1 MDELTPFAFWCQK
14 VMPAVLDDSLS
25 FYEVLC
31 KLTAKLND
39 AIETINGHSELITTM
54 QSEIDALQTLTAQHT
69 QQIADL
75 TKKVQANADNI
86 TAINTRTKGLSTKTD
101 SSNNYWGINFTTDDN
116 YVYRLAWSNGAPAAS
131 VLQTSRPGSIYYQN
145 GGVSNDWAYLS
156 VQDGTNTS
164 RPGYTSISRTIYN
177 QITSDINDV
186 ESSAAQNAQAIKAL
200 QDLTSGHSTAISSL
214 QDSVGRNTQ
223 AITDLNNGLSDTNK
237 TVAQLESNLET
248 LEITV
253 RNNSA
258 AINTIN
264 TRTKGIVSNTAGTDG
279 WYGITL
285 DTDGDL
291 NYRIAWCNNTTET
304 MLSSSSRGSIYL
316 FNQGISS
323 LTGAVGWSQTSAT
336 TVEAWYKG
344 LSNSN
349 VTSISN
355 QINALN
361 TNVTDITNRTKGL
374 QTKTGTTD
382 GWQGFTIDTDD
393 GNHYRLA
400 WIGGDPAESIL
411 NTSSA
416 GSIYLYKQSVSSSSY
431 LYGWAQNSA
440 KGRTILYNGVGKST
454 MDGINREIEDLD
466 TRIISLGSRTGTLEN
481 KTKGFSTVNDTVSG
495 WFGFNLLV
503 GSDNYRIGWSPSAP
517 IEAVTEASA
526 PGSLYLTQ
534 TGLTG
539 NTYGYSQTGTQE
551 VKTLYNGSDTS
562 SIENEILTL
571 QTTVTDHTHQIST
584 LMDDVNNNVSDIS
597 DLQTNLTSAT
607 NTITQVGKLAN
618 EINTRTKGIS
628 TKTDSSDNWFGI
640 NFSTNDSYIYRLAW
654 ATSNPSSTM
663 LTQSRPGSLYL
674 RIGGVAP
681 DIWLYGWNQNATSTA
696 TEMYNAE
703 PHR

>member
-75 TKKVQANADNI
+75 TKKVQTNANNI
-86 TAINTRTKGLSTKTD
+86 TAINTRTKGLSTKTN

-145 GGVSNDWAYLS
+145 GGVSADWAYLS
-156 VQDGTNTS
+156 VQNGTNTS
-164 RPGYTSISRTIYN
+164 QPGYTSISRTIYN

-186 ESSAAQNAQAIKAL
+186 KSNAAQNSQAIKAL
-200 QDLTSGHSTAISSL
+200 QSLTSDYSMAISNL
-214 QDSVGRNTQ
+214 QDRVGNNTQ
-223 AITDLNNGLSDTNK
+223 AITDLNNGLSDTNE

-253 RNNSA
+253 RNNST

-316 FNQGISS
+316 FNQGISA

-336 TVEAWYKG
+336 AVEAWYKG

-349 VTSISN
+349 VTSINN

-382 GWQGFTIDTDD
+382 GWQGITIDTDD

-400 WIGGDPAESIL
+400 WIGEDPTESIL
-411 NTSSA
+411 NASSV

-431 LYGWAQNSA
+431 LYGWSQNSA
-440 KGRTILYNGVGKST
+440 TGKTI
-454 MDGINREIEDLD
+454 
-466 TRIISLGSRTGTLEN
+466 
-481 KTKGFSTVNDTVSG
+481 
-495 WFGFNLLV
+495 
-503 GSDNYRIGWSPSAP
+503 
-517 IEAVTEASA
+517 
-526 PGSLYLTQ
+526 
-534 TGLTG
+534 
-539 NTYGYSQTGTQE
+539 
-551 VKTLYNGSDTS
+551 LYNGSDTA
-562 SIENEILTL
+562 SIENEIETL
-571 QTTVTDHTHQIST
+571 QTTVSGHTQQIST

-597 DLQTNLTSAT
+597 NLQTNLTTVT
-607 NTITQVGKLAN
+607 NTITQVGNLAN
-618 EINTRTKGIS
+618 EINTRTKGIT

-640 NFSTNDSYIYRLAW
+640 NFSTDESYIYRLAW
-654 ATSNPSSTM
+654 STSNPSSTV

-681 DIWLYGWNQNATSTA
+681 DIWLYGWNQNATSTV
-696 TEMYNAE
+696 TGMYNAE
-703 PHR
+703 PHS

>member
-31 KLTAKLND
+31 KLTAKLNA
-39 AIETINGHSELITTM
+39 AIETINGHSELITAM
-54 QSEIDALQTLTAQHT
+54 QREIDALQTLTAQHT

-101 SSNNYWGINFTTDDN
+101 SANNWFGLNLQTDDS
-116 YVYRLAWSNGAPAAS
+116 YVYRLAWSTDAPAAS
-131 VLQTSRPGSIYYQN
+131 VLQTSRPGSVYYQI
-145 GGVSNDWAYLS
+145 GGPQDDWTWAH
-156 VQDGTNTS
+156 VQNSTEGTQ
-164 RPGYTSISRTIYN
+164 PAFTSISRTIYN

-200 QDLTSGHSTAISSL
+200 QDLTSNHSTAISSL

-223 AITDLNNGLSDTNK
+223 AITDLNNGLSDTNE

-248 LEITV
+248 LKITV
-253 RNNSA
+253 RNNST

-291 NYRIAWCNNTTET
+291 NYRIAWCNSTTKT

-336 TVEAWYKG
+336 AVEAWYNG

-349 VTSISN
+349 VTSINN
-355 QINALN
+355 QIN
-361 TNVTDITNRTKGL
+361 
-374 QTKTGTTD
+374 
-382 GWQGFTIDTDD
+382 
-393 GNHYRLA
+393 
-400 WIGGDPAESIL
+400 
-411 NTSSA
+411 
-416 GSIYLYKQSVSSSSY
+416 
-431 LYGWAQNSA
+431 
-440 KGRTILYNGVGKST
+440 
-454 MDGINREIEDLD
+454 
-466 TRIISLGSRTGTLEN
+466 TLEN

-503 GSDNYRIGWSPSAP
+503 GSDNYRIGWSPSTP
-517 IEAVTEASA
+517 IETVTEASA

-551 VKTLYNGSDTS
+551 VKTLYNGLDTS
-562 SIENEILTL
+562 SIEIETL
-571 QTTVTDHTHQIST
+571 QTTVSGHTQQIST

-607 NTITQVGKLAN
+607 NTIKQVGNLAN
-618 EINTRTKGIS
+618 QINTRTKGIT

-640 NFSTNDSYIYRLAW
+640 NFTTDDSYIYRLAW
-654 ATSNPSSTM
+654 STSNPSSTA

-674 RIGGVAP
+674 RIGGVTP
-681 DIWLYGWNQNATSTA
+681 DIWLYGWNQNTPSTV
-696 TEMYNAE
+696 TGMYNAE
-703 PHR
+703 PHS

>member
-1 MDELTPFAFWCQK
+1 
-14 VMPAVLDDSLS
+14 MPAVLDDSLS

-39 AIETINGHSELITTM
+39 AIKTINGHSELITTM

-101 SSNNYWGINFTTDDN
+101 SANNWFGLNLQTDDS
-116 YVYRLAWSNGAPAAS
+116 YVYRLAWSTDAPAAS
-131 VLQTSRPGSIYYQN
+131 VLQTSRPGSVYYQI
-145 GGVSNDWAYLS
+145 GGPQDDWTWAH
-156 VQDGTNTS
+156 VQNSTEGTQ
-164 RPGYTSISRTIYN
+164 PAFTSISRTIYN
-177 QITSDINDV
+177 QITNDINGV

-200 QDLTSGHSTAISSL
+200 QDLTSDHSTAISSL
-214 QDSVGRNTQ
+214 QDSVGKNTQ
-223 AITDLNNGLSDTNK
+223 AITELNNGLSDTNE

-323 LTGAVGWSQTSAT
+323 LTGAVGWSQTAT
-336 TVEAWYKG
+336 NKTEAW
-344 LSNSN
+344 
-349 VTSISN
+349 
-355 QINALN
+355 
-361 TNVTDITNRTKGL
+361 
-374 QTKTGTTD
+374 
-382 GWQGFTIDTDD
+382 
-393 GNHYRLA
+393 
-400 WIGGDPAESIL
+400 
-411 NTSSA
+411 
-416 GSIYLYKQSVSSSSY
+416 
-431 LYGWAQNSA
+431 
-440 KGRTILYNGVGKST
+440 YNGVGKST
-454 MDGINREIEDLD
+454 MDNINSEIDDLD
-466 TRIISLGSRTGTLEN
+466 TKLTSIGSRTNTLEN

-551 VKTLYNGSDTS
+551 VQTLHNGSDTS
-562 SIENEILTL
+562 SIENEIETL
-571 QTTVTDHTHQIST
+571 QMTVSGHTQQIST

-597 DLQTNLTSAT
+597 DLQSNLTSAT
-607 NTITQVGKLAN
+607 KTITQVGNLAN
-618 EINTRTKGIS
+618 EINTRTKGIT

-640 NFSTNDSYIYRLAW
+640 NFSTDDSYIYRVAW
-654 ATSNPSSTM
+654 STSNPSSTA
-663 LTQSRPGSLYL
+663 LTQSRPGSLSTNWRRSSGYL
-674 RIGGVAP
+674 AL
-681 DIWLYGWNQNATSTA
+681 WL
-696 TEMYNAE
+696 EPKYNVYC
-703 PHR
+703 HGNV

>member
-101 SSNNYWGINFTTDDN
+101 SANNWFGLNLQTDDS
-116 YVYRLAWSNGAPAAS
+116 YVYRLAWSTDAPAAS
-131 VLQTSRPGSIYYQN
+131 VLQTSRPGSVYYQI
-145 GGVSNDWAYLS
+145 GGPQDDWTWAH
-156 VQDGTNTS
+156 VQNSTKGTQ
-164 RPGYTSISRTIYN
+164 PAFTSISRTIYN
-177 QITSDINDV
+177 QITSDINGV
-186 ESSAAQNAQAIKAL
+186 ESSAAQNAQAIKSL
-200 QDLTSGHSTAISSL
+200 QDLTSDHSTAISNL
-214 QDSVGRNTQ
+214 QDSVGKNTQ
-223 AITDLNNGLSDTNK
+223 AITDLNNGLSDTNE

-253 RNNSA
+253 RNNST

-323 LTGAVGWSQTSAT
+323 ITGAVGWSQTSANA
-336 TVEAWYKG
+336 VEAWYKG
-344 LSNSN
+344 LPNSA
-349 VTSISN
+349 VTSINN
-355 QINALN
+355 QIN
-361 TNVTDITNRTKGL
+361 
-374 QTKTGTTD
+374 
-382 GWQGFTIDTDD
+382 
-393 GNHYRLA
+393 
-400 WIGGDPAESIL
+400 
-411 NTSSA
+411 
-416 GSIYLYKQSVSSSSY
+416 
-431 LYGWAQNSA
+431 
-440 KGRTILYNGVGKST
+440 
-454 MDGINREIEDLD
+454 
-466 TRIISLGSRTGTLEN
+466 TLEN
-481 KTKGFSTVNDTVSG
+481 KTKGFSTVNDTASG

-539 NTYGYSQTGTQE
+539 NTYGYSQTGGQE
-551 VKTLYNGSDTS
+551 VQTLYNGSDTS
-562 SIENEILTL
+562 SIETEIETL
-571 QTTVTDHTHQIST
+571 QTTVSGHTQQIST

-607 NTITQVGKLAN
+607 NTIKQVGNLAN
-618 EINTRTKGIS
+618 QINTRTKGIS

-640 NFSTNDSYIYRLAW
+640 NFSTDDSYIYRLAW
-654 ATSNPSSTM
+654 STSNPSSTA

-681 DIWLYGWNQNATSTA
+681 DIWLYGWNQNATSTV
-696 TEMYNAE
+696 TGLYNAE
-703 PHR
+703 PHS

>member
-1 MDELTPFAFWCQK
+1 MNELTPFAFWCQK

-101 SSNNYWGINFTTDDN
+101 SANNWFGLNLQTDDS
-116 YVYRLAWSNGAPAAS
+116 YVYRLAWSTDAPAAS
-131 VLQTSRPGSIYYQN
+131 VLQTSRPGSVYYQI
-145 GGVSNDWAYLS
+145 GGPQDDWTWAH
-156 VQDGTNTS
+156 VQNSTEGTQ
-164 RPGYTSISRTIYN
+164 PAFTSISRTIYN

-200 QDLTSGHSTAISSL
+200 QDLTSDHSTAISSL
-214 QDSVGRNTQ
+214 QNSVGKNTQ
-223 AITDLNNGLSDTNK
+223 AITDLNNGLSDTNE
-237 TVAQLESNLET
+237 TVAQLASNLET

-253 RNNSA
+253 RNNST

-291 NYRIAWCNNTTET
+291 NYRIAWCNSTTKT

-336 TVEAWYKG
+336 AVEAWYNG
-344 LSNSN
+344 LSNSE
-349 VTSISN
+349 VTSIN
-355 QINALN
+355 DQIN
-361 TNVTDITNRTKGL
+361 
-374 QTKTGTTD
+374 
-382 GWQGFTIDTDD
+382 
-393 GNHYRLA
+393 
-400 WIGGDPAESIL
+400 
-411 NTSSA
+411 
-416 GSIYLYKQSVSSSSY
+416 
-431 LYGWAQNSA
+431 
-440 KGRTILYNGVGKST
+440 
-454 MDGINREIEDLD
+454 
-466 TRIISLGSRTGTLEN
+466 TLEN
-481 KTKGFSTVNDTVSG
+481 KTKGFSTVNDTASG

-551 VKTLYNGSDTS
+551 VKTLYNGLDTS
-562 SIENEILTL
+562 SIENEIETL
-571 QTTVTDHTHQIST
+571 QTTVSGHTQQIST

-607 NTITQVGKLAN
+607 NTIKQVGNLAN
-618 EINTRTKGIS
+618 QINTRTKGIS

-640 NFSTNDSYIYRLAW
+640 NFSTDDSYIYRLAW
-654 ATSNPSSTM
+654 STSNPSSTA

-681 DIWLYGWNQNATSTA
+681 DIWLYGWNQHTTSTV
-696 TEMYNAE
+696 TGMYNAE
-703 PHR
+703 PHS

>member
-39 AIETINGHSELITTM
+39 AIETINEHSELITTM

-86 TAINTRTKGLSTKTD
+86 TAVNTRTKGLSTKTD

-145 GGVSNDWAYLS
+145 GGVSDDWAYLS

-164 RPGYTSISRTIYN
+164 RPGYTSISRSIYN

-200 QDLTSGHSTAISSL
+200 QDLTSDHSTAISTL
-214 QDSVGRNTQ
+214 QDSVGKNTQ
-223 AITDLNNGLSDTNK
+223 AITDLNNGLSDTNE
-237 TVAQLESNLET
+237 TVSQLESNLET

-253 RNNSA
+253 RNNST

-323 LTGAVGWSQTSAT
+323 LTGAVGWSQTSANA
-336 TVEAWYKG
+336 VEAWYKG
-344 LSNSN
+344 LSNSA
-349 VTSISN
+349 VTSINN
-355 QINALN
+355 QIN
-361 TNVTDITNRTKGL
+361 
-374 QTKTGTTD
+374 
-382 GWQGFTIDTDD
+382 
-393 GNHYRLA
+393 
-400 WIGGDPAESIL
+400 
-411 NTSSA
+411 
-416 GSIYLYKQSVSSSSY
+416 
-431 LYGWAQNSA
+431 
-440 KGRTILYNGVGKST
+440 
-454 MDGINREIEDLD
+454 
-466 TRIISLGSRTGTLEN
+466 TLVN
-481 KTKGFSTVNDTVSG
+481 KTKGFSTVNDTASG

-539 NTYGYSQTGTQE
+539 NTYGYSQTGGQE
-551 VKTLYNGSDTS
+551 VQTLYNGSDTS
-562 SIENEILTL
+562 SIETEIETL
-571 QTTVTDHTHQIST
+571 QTAVSEHTQQISA
-584 LMDDVNNNVSDIS
+584 LQDDVNNNVSDIS

-607 NTITQVGKLAN
+607 NTIKQVGNLAN

-628 TKTDSSDNWFGI
+628 TKTDSSNNWFGI
-640 NFSTNDSYIYRLAW
+640 NFSTDDSYIYRLAW
-654 ATSNPSSTM
+654 SISNPSSTV

-681 DIWLYGWNQNATSTA
+681 DIWLYGWNQHATSTV
-696 TEMYNAE
+696 TGLYNAE
-703 PHR
+703 PHS

>member
-101 SSNNYWGINFTTDDN
+101 SANNWFGLNLQTDDS
-116 YVYRLAWSNGAPAAS
+116 YVYRLAWSTDAPAAS
-131 VLQTSRPGSIYYQN
+131 VLQTSRPGSVYYQI
-145 GGVSNDWAYLS
+145 GGPQDDWTWAH
-156 VQDGTNTS
+156 VQNSTKGTQ
-164 RPGYTSISRTIYN
+164 PAFTSISRTIYN
-177 QITSDINDV
+177 QITSDINGV
-186 ESSAAQNAQAIKAL
+186 ESSAAQNAQAIKSL
-200 QDLTSGHSTAISSL
+200 QDLTSDHSTAISNL
-214 QDSVGRNTQ
+214 QDSVGKNTQ
-223 AITDLNNGLSDTNK
+223 AITDLNNGLSDTNE

-253 RNNSA
+253 RNNST

-336 TVEAWYKG
+336 AVEAWYKG
-344 LSNSN
+344 ISNSN
-349 VTSISN
+349 VTSINN
-355 QINALN
+355 QIN
-361 TNVTDITNRTKGL
+361 
-374 QTKTGTTD
+374 
-382 GWQGFTIDTDD
+382 
-393 GNHYRLA
+393 
-400 WIGGDPAESIL
+400 
-411 NTSSA
+411 
-416 GSIYLYKQSVSSSSY
+416 
-431 LYGWAQNSA
+431 
-440 KGRTILYNGVGKST
+440 
-454 MDGINREIEDLD
+454 
-466 TRIISLGSRTGTLEN
+466 TLEN

-551 VKTLYNGSDTS
+551 VKTLYNGLDTS
-562 SIENEILTL
+562 SIENEIETL
-571 QTTVTDHTHQIST
+571 QTTVSGHTQQIST

-607 NTITQVGKLAN
+607 NTIKQVGNLAN

-640 NFSTNDSYIYRLAW
+640 NFSTDDSYIYRLAW
-654 ATSNPSSTM
+654 STSNPSSTA

-681 DIWLYGWNQNATSTA
+681 DIWLYGWNQNTRSTV
-696 TEMYNAE
+696 TGMYNAE
-703 PHR
+703 PHS

>member
-39 AIETINGHSELITTM
+39 AIKTINGHSELITTM

-75 TKKVQANADNI
+75 TKKVQTNADNI

-145 GGVSNDWAYLS
+145 GGVSDDWAYLS
-156 VQDGTNTS
+156 VQNGTNTS
-164 RPGYTSISRTIYN
+164 QPGYTSISRTIYN

-186 ESSAAQNAQAIKAL
+186 ESNAAQNSQAIKAL
-200 QDLTSGHSTAISSL
+200 QDLTSNHSTAISSL
-214 QDSVGRNTQ
+214 QDSVGANTQ
-223 AITDLNNGLSDTNK
+223 GITDLNNGLSNTNK
-237 TVAQLESNLET
+237 TIAKLESNLET
-248 LEITV
+248 LETTV
-253 RNNSA
+253 KNNST

-323 LTGAVGWSQTSAT
+323 LTGAVGWSQTSANA
-336 TVEAWYKG
+336 VEAWYKG
-344 LSNSN
+344 LSNSA
-349 VTSISN
+349 VTSINN
-355 QINALN
+355 QIN
-361 TNVTDITNRTKGL
+361 
-374 QTKTGTTD
+374 
-382 GWQGFTIDTDD
+382 
-393 GNHYRLA
+393 
-400 WIGGDPAESIL
+400 
-411 NTSSA
+411 
-416 GSIYLYKQSVSSSSY
+416 
-431 LYGWAQNSA
+431 
-440 KGRTILYNGVGKST
+440 
-454 MDGINREIEDLD
+454 
-466 TRIISLGSRTGTLEN
+466 TLEN

-562 SIENEILTL
+562 SIENEIETL
-571 QTTVTDHTHQIST
+571 QTTVSEHTQQIST

-597 DLQTNLTSAT
+597 DLQTNLTQT
-607 NTITQVGKLAN
+607 NNTMKQLGNLAN

-640 NFSTNDSYIYRLAW
+640 NFSTDDSNIYRLAW
-654 ATSNPSSTM
+654 STSNPSSTV

-674 RIGGVAP
+674 RIGGVTP
-681 DIWLYGWNQNATSTA
+681 DIWLYGWSQNATSTI
-696 TEMYNAE
+696 TGMYNAE
-703 PHR
+703 PHS

>member
-14 VMPAVLDDSLS
+14 VMPAVLDGSLS

-54 QSEIDALQTLTAQHT
+54 QSKIDALQTLTTQHT

-101 SSNNYWGINFTTDDN
+101 SANNWFGLNLQTDDS
-116 YVYRLAWSNGAPAAS
+116 YVYRLAWSTDAPAAS
-131 VLQTSRPGSIYYQN
+131 VLQTSRPGSVYYQI
-145 GGVSNDWAYLS
+145 GGPQDDWTWAH
-156 VQDGTNTS
+156 VQNSTEGTQ
-164 RPGYTSISRTIYN
+164 PAFTSISRTIYN

-200 QDLTSGHSTAISSL
+200 QDLTSDHSTAISNL

-223 AITDLNNGLSDTNK
+223 AITD
-237 TVAQLESNLET
+237 
-248 LEITV
+248 
-253 RNNSA
+253 
-258 AINTIN
+258 INT
-264 TRTKGIVSNTAGTDG
+264 
-279 WYGITL
+279 
-285 DTDGDL
+285 
-291 NYRIAWCNNTTET
+291 
-304 MLSSSSRGSIYL
+304 
-316 FNQGISS
+316 
-323 LTGAVGWSQTSAT
+323 
-336 TVEAWYKG
+336 
-344 LSNSN
+344 
-349 VTSISN
+349 
-355 QINALN
+355 
-361 TNVTDITNRTKGL
+361 RTKGL

-400 WIGGDPAESIL
+400 WIDGDPTKSIL
-411 NTSSA
+411 GTSSP
-416 GSIYLYKQSVSSSSY
+416 GSIYLYKPSVSSSSY
-431 LYGWAQNSA
+431 LYGWSQNSA
-440 KGRTILYNGVGKST
+440 TGRAILYNGVGKST
-454 MDGINREIEDLD
+454 MDAINTQIRGLD
-466 TRIISLGSRTGTLEN
+466 NRISALGSRTVTLEN

-539 NTYGYSQTGTQE
+539 NTYGYSQTGVKE

-562 SIENEILTL
+562 SIETEIQTL
-571 QTTVTDHTHQIST
+571 QTTVSGHTQQIST

-597 DLQTNLTSAT
+597 DLQTNLAGAT
-607 NTITQVGKLAN
+607 NTITQVGNLVN

-628 TKTDSSDNWFGI
+628 TKTDSSDNWIGI
-640 NFSTNDSYIYRLAW
+640 SLSTDDSHIYRVAW
-654 ATSNPSSTM
+654 SNETPA
-663 LTQSRPGSLYL
+663 LPVLQQSRPGSLYL
-674 RIGGVAP
+674 RIGGPAP
-681 DIWLYGWNQNATSTA
+681 DIWLYAWDQDGTDTA
-696 TEMYNAE
+696 MPLVTEKI
-703 PHR
+703 

>member
-1 MDELTPFAFWCQK
+1 MNELTPFAFWCQK

-39 AIETINGHSELITTM
+39 AIETINGHSELIKTM

-75 TKKVQANADNI
+75 TKKVQANANNI

-101 SSNNYWGINFTTDDN
+101 SANNWFGLNLQTDDS
-116 YVYRLAWSNGAPAAS
+116 YVYRLAWSTDAPAAS
-131 VLQTSRPGSIYYQN
+131 VLQTSRPGSVYYQI
-145 GGVSNDWAYLS
+145 GGPQDDWTWAH
-156 VQDGTNTS
+156 VQNSTKGTQ
-164 RPGYTSISRTIYN
+164 PAFTSISRTIYN
-177 QITSDINDV
+177 QITNDINNV

-200 QDLTSGHSTAISSL
+200 QDLTGDHSTAISNL

-223 AITDLNNGLSDTNK
+223 AITD
-237 TVAQLESNLET
+237 
-248 LEITV
+248 
-253 RNNSA
+253 
-258 AINTIN
+258 IN
-264 TRTKGIVSNTAGTDG
+264 
-279 WYGITL
+279 
-285 DTDGDL
+285 
-291 NYRIAWCNNTTET
+291 
-304 MLSSSSRGSIYL
+304 
-316 FNQGISS
+316 
-323 LTGAVGWSQTSAT
+323 
-336 TVEAWYKG
+336 
-344 LSNSN
+344 
-349 VTSISN
+349 N
-355 QINALN
+355 QIDTLN
-361 TNVTDITNRTKGL
+361 TNVTNITNRTKGL

-400 WIGGDPAESIL
+400 WIGADPTESIL
-411 NTSSA
+411 GTSSA

-431 LYGWAQNSA
+431 LYGWSQNSA
-440 KGRTILYNGVGKST
+440 TERTILYNGVGKST
-454 MDGINREIEDLD
+454 MNAINTQIRGLD
-466 TRIISLGSRTGTLEN
+466 NRIVALGNRTVTLEN

-562 SIENEILTL
+562 SIENEIETL
-571 QTTVTDHTHQIST
+571 QTTVSGHTQQIST

-597 DLQTNLTSAT
+597 DLQTNLASAT
-607 NTITQVGKLAN
+607 NTITQVGNLAN

-640 NFSTNDSYIYRLAW
+640 SLSTDDSYIYRVAW
-654 ATSNPSSTM
+654 SNETPA
-663 LTQSRPGSLYL
+663 LPVLQQSRPGSLYL
-674 RIGGVAP
+674 RIGGPAP
-681 DIWLYGWNQNATSTA
+681 DIWLYAWDQDGTDTSMPLV
-696 TEMYNAE
+696 TEKI
-703 PHR
+703 

>member
-54 QSEIDALQTLTAQHT
+54 QSEIDSLQTLTAQHT

-75 TKKVQANADNI
+75 TRKVQTNADNI
-86 TAINTRTKGLSTKTD
+86 SAINTRTKGLSTKTD
-101 SSNNYWGINFTTDDN
+101 SANNWFGLNLQTDDS
-116 YVYRLAWSNGAPAAS
+116 YVYRLAWSTDAPAAS
-131 VLQTSRPGSIYYQN
+131 VLQTSRPGSVYYQI
-145 GGVSNDWAYLS
+145 GGPQDDWTWAH
-156 VQDGTNTS
+156 VQNSTEGTQ
-164 RPGYTSISRTIYN
+164 PAFTSISRTIYN

-200 QDLTSGHSTAISSL
+200 QDLTSDHSTAISSL
-214 QDSVGRNTQ
+214 QDSVGKNTQ
-223 AITDLNNGLSDTNK
+223 AITDLNNGLSDTNE

-253 RNNSA
+253 RNNST

-264 TRTKGIVSNTAGTDG
+264 TRTKGIVSNAAGTDG

-323 LTGAVGWSQTSAT
+323 LTGAMGWSQTSAT
-336 TVEAWYKG
+336 AVEPWYKG
-344 LSNSN
+344 ISNSN
-349 VTSISN
+349 VTSINN
-355 QINALN
+355 QIN
-361 TNVTDITNRTKGL
+361 
-374 QTKTGTTD
+374 
-382 GWQGFTIDTDD
+382 
-393 GNHYRLA
+393 
-400 WIGGDPAESIL
+400 
-411 NTSSA
+411 
-416 GSIYLYKQSVSSSSY
+416 
-431 LYGWAQNSA
+431 
-440 KGRTILYNGVGKST
+440 
-454 MDGINREIEDLD
+454 
-466 TRIISLGSRTGTLEN
+466 TLEN

-539 NTYGYSQTGTQE
+539 NTYGYSQTGGQE
-551 VKTLYNGSDTS
+551 VQTLYNGSDTS
-562 SIENEILTL
+562 SIETEIETL
-571 QTTVTDHTHQIST
+571 QTAVTEHTQQISA
-584 LMDDVNNNVSDIS
+584 LQDDVNNNVSDIS

-607 NTITQVGKLAN
+607 NTIKQVGNLAN

-640 NFSTNDSYIYRLAW
+640 NFSTDDSYIYRLAW
-654 ATSNPSSTM
+654 STSNPSSTA

-681 DIWLYGWNQNATSTA
+681 DIWLYGWNQNATSTV
-696 TEMYNAE
+696 TGLYNAE
-703 PHR
+703 PHS

>member
-101 SSNNYWGINFTTDDN
+101 SANNWFGLNLQTDDS
-116 YVYRLAWSNGAPAAS
+116 YVYRLAWSTDAPAAS
-131 VLQTSRPGSIYYQN
+131 VLQTSRPGSVYYQI
-145 GGVSNDWAYLS
+145 GGPQDDWTWAH
-156 VQDGTNTS
+156 VQNSTKGTQ
-164 RPGYTSISRTIYN
+164 PAFTSISRTIYN
-177 QITSDINDV
+177 QITSDINGV
-186 ESSAAQNAQAIKAL
+186 ESSAAQNAQAIKSL
-200 QDLTSGHSTAISSL
+200 QDLTSDHSTAISNL
-214 QDSVGRNTQ
+214 QDSVGKNTQ
-223 AITDLNNGLSDTNK
+223 AITDLNNGLSDTNE

-253 RNNSA
+253 RNNST

-291 NYRIAWCNNTTET
+291 NYRIAWCNSTTKT

-336 TVEAWYKG
+336 AVEAWYNG

-349 VTSISN
+349 VTSIN
-355 QINALN
+355 DQIN
-361 TNVTDITNRTKGL
+361 
-374 QTKTGTTD
+374 
-382 GWQGFTIDTDD
+382 
-393 GNHYRLA
+393 
-400 WIGGDPAESIL
+400 
-411 NTSSA
+411 
-416 GSIYLYKQSVSSSSY
+416 
-431 LYGWAQNSA
+431 
-440 KGRTILYNGVGKST
+440 
-454 MDGINREIEDLD
+454 
-466 TRIISLGSRTGTLEN
+466 TLEN
-481 KTKGFSTVNDTVSG
+481 KTKGFSTVNDTASG

-551 VKTLYNGSDTS
+551 VKTLYNGLDTS
-562 SIENEILTL
+562 SIENEIETL
-571 QTTVTDHTHQIST
+571 QTTVSGHTQQIST

-607 NTITQVGKLAN
+607 NTIKQVGNLAN

-640 NFSTNDSYIYRLAW
+640 NFSTDDSYIYRLAW
-654 ATSNPSSTM
+654 STSNPSSTT

-681 DIWLYGWNQNATSTA
+681 DIWLYGWNQNATSTV
-696 TEMYNAE
+696 TGMYNAE
-703 PHR
+703 PHS

>member
-1 MDELTPFAFWCQK
+1 MNELTPFAFWCQK

-101 SSNNYWGINFTTDDN
+101 SANNWFGLNLQTDDS
-116 YVYRLAWSNGAPAAS
+116 YVYRLAWSTDAPAAS
-131 VLQTSRPGSIYYQN
+131 VLQTSRPGSVYYQI
-145 GGVSNDWAYLS
+145 GGPQDDWTWAH
-156 VQDGTNTS
+156 VQNSTEGTQ
-164 RPGYTSISRTIYN
+164 PAFTSISRTIYN

-200 QDLTSGHSTAISSL
+200 QDLTSNHSTAISSL
-214 QDSVGRNTQ
+214 QDSVGKNTQ
-223 AITDLNNGLSDTNK
+223 AITDLNNGLSDTNE

-253 RNNSA
+253 RNNST

-291 NYRIAWCNNTTET
+291 NYRIAWCNSTTKT

-336 TVEAWYKG
+336 AVEAWYNG
-344 LSNSN
+344 ISNSE
-349 VTSISN
+349 VTSIN
-355 QINALN
+355 DQIN
-361 TNVTDITNRTKGL
+361 
-374 QTKTGTTD
+374 
-382 GWQGFTIDTDD
+382 
-393 GNHYRLA
+393 
-400 WIGGDPAESIL
+400 
-411 NTSSA
+411 
-416 GSIYLYKQSVSSSSY
+416 
-431 LYGWAQNSA
+431 
-440 KGRTILYNGVGKST
+440 
-454 MDGINREIEDLD
+454 
-466 TRIISLGSRTGTLEN
+466 TLEN
-481 KTKGFSTVNDTVSG
+481 KTKGFSTVNDTASG

-503 GSDNYRIGWSPSAP
+503 GSNNYRIGWSPSAP

-551 VKTLYNGSDTS
+551 VKTLYNGLDTS
-562 SIENEILTL
+562 SIENEIETL
-571 QTTVTDHTHQIST
+571 QTTVSGHTQQIST

-607 NTITQVGKLAN
+607 NTIKQVGNLAN
-618 EINTRTKGIS
+618 QINTRTKGIS

-640 NFSTNDSYIYRLAW
+640 NFSTDDSYIYRLAW
-654 ATSNPSSTM
+654 STSNPSSTA

-681 DIWLYGWNQNATSTA
+681 DIWLYGWNQKTTSTV
-696 TEMYNAE
+696 TGMYNAE
-703 PHR
+703 PHS

>member
-101 SSNNYWGINFTTDDN
+101 SANNWFGLNLQTDDS
-116 YVYRLAWSNGAPAAS
+116 YVYRLAWSTDAPAAS
-131 VLQTSRPGSIYYQN
+131 VLQTSRPGSVYYQI
-145 GGVSNDWAYLS
+145 GGPQDDWTWAH
-156 VQDGTNTS
+156 VQNSTKGTQ
-164 RPGYTSISRTIYN
+164 PAFTSISRTIYN
-177 QITSDINDV
+177 QITSDINGV
-186 ESSAAQNAQAIKAL
+186 ESSAAQNAQAIKSL
-200 QDLTSGHSTAISSL
+200 QDLTSDHSTAISNL
-214 QDSVGRNTQ
+214 QDSVGKNTQ
-223 AITDLNNGLSDTNK
+223 AITDLNNGLSDTNE

-253 RNNSA
+253 RNNST

-323 LTGAVGWSQTSAT
+323 LTGAMGWSQTSAT
-336 TVEAWYKG
+336 AVEAWYKG
-344 LSNSN
+344 ISNSN
-349 VTSISN
+349 VTSINN
-355 QINALN
+355 QIN
-361 TNVTDITNRTKGL
+361 
-374 QTKTGTTD
+374 
-382 GWQGFTIDTDD
+382 
-393 GNHYRLA
+393 
-400 WIGGDPAESIL
+400 
-411 NTSSA
+411 
-416 GSIYLYKQSVSSSSY
+416 
-431 LYGWAQNSA
+431 
-440 KGRTILYNGVGKST
+440 
-454 MDGINREIEDLD
+454 
-466 TRIISLGSRTGTLEN
+466 TLEN

-539 NTYGYSQTGTQE
+539 NTYGYSQTGTQD
-551 VKTLYNGSDTS
+551 VKTLYNGLDTS
-562 SIENEILTL
+562 SIENEIETL
-571 QTTVTDHTHQIST
+571 QTTVSGHTQQIST

-607 NTITQVGKLAN
+607 NTIKQVGNLAN

-640 NFSTNDSYIYRLAW
+640 NFSTDDSYIYRLAW
-654 ATSNPSSTM
+654 STSNPSSTA

-674 RIGGVAP
+674 RIGGVTP
-681 DIWLYGWNQNATSTA
+681 DIWLYGWNQNTTSTV
-696 TEMYNAE
+696 TGMYNAE
-703 PHR
+703 PHS

>member
-14 VMPAVLDDSLS
+14 VMPAVLDNSLS

-54 QSEIDALQTLTAQHT
+54 QSEIAALQTLTTQHT

-75 TKKVQANADNI
+75 TKKVQANANNI

-101 SSNNYWGINFTTDDN
+101 SKNNYWGINFTTDDN

-145 GGVSNDWAYLS
+145 GGVSDDWAYLS

-200 QDLTSGHSTAISSL
+200 QDLTSDHSTAISSL
-214 QDSVGRNTQ
+214 QNSVGKNTQ
-223 AITDLNNGLSDTNK
+223 AITDLNNGLSSTNA
-237 TVAQLESNLET
+237 TVAKLESSLET

-253 RNNSA
+253 KNNST

-291 NYRIAWCNNTTET
+291 NYRIAWCNNTTEK

-316 FNQGISS
+316 FHQGISS
-323 LTGAVGWSQTSAT
+323 LTGVVGWSQTSAT
-336 TVEAWYKG
+336 AVEAWYKG

-349 VTSISN
+349 VTSINN
-355 QINALN
+355 QIN
-361 TNVTDITNRTKGL
+361 
-374 QTKTGTTD
+374 
-382 GWQGFTIDTDD
+382 
-393 GNHYRLA
+393 
-400 WIGGDPAESIL
+400 
-411 NTSSA
+411 
-416 GSIYLYKQSVSSSSY
+416 
-431 LYGWAQNSA
+431 
-440 KGRTILYNGVGKST
+440 
-454 MDGINREIEDLD
+454 
-466 TRIISLGSRTGTLEN
+466 TLEN
-481 KTKGFSTVNDTVSG
+481 KTRGFSTVNDTVSG

-517 IEAVTEASA
+517 IKAVTDASA

-562 SIENEILTL
+562 SIETEIETL
-571 QTTVTDHTHQIST
+571 QTTVNAINNRTKGISTKTDASDSYQAINFTTDAGKVYRIGWIGDTPSSTVASSSDKGSFYFYVNGTSPNTGNFGWSQLDNSFQTIYNGILKTNMTTLSDTVSEHTQQIST
-584 LMDDVNNNVSDIS
+584 LMDDVNNNVSDIN
-597 DLQTNLTSAT
+597 DLQTNLASAS
-607 NTITQVGKLAN
+607 NTITQVGNLVN

-628 TKTDSSDNWFGI
+628 TKTDSSDNWIGI
-640 NFSTNDSYIYRLAW
+640 SLSTDDSSIYRVAW
-654 ATSNPSSTM
+654 SNETPA
-663 LTQSRPGSLYL
+663 LPVLQQSRPGSLYL
-674 RIGGVAP
+674 RIGGPAP
-681 DIWLYGWNQNATSTA
+681 DIWLYAWDQNGTDTA
-696 TEMYNAE
+696 MPLVTEKI
-703 PHR
+703 

>member
-101 SSNNYWGINFTTDDN
+101 SANNWFGLNLQTDDS
-116 YVYRLAWSNGAPAAS
+116 YVYRLAWSTDAPAAS
-131 VLQTSRPGSIYYQN
+131 VLQTSRPGSVYYQI
-145 GGVSNDWAYLS
+145 GGPQDDWTWAH
-156 VQDGTNTS
+156 VQNSTEGTQ
-164 RPGYTSISRTIYN
+164 PAFTSISRTIYN
-177 QITSDINDV
+177 QITNDINGV

-200 QDLTSGHSTAISSL
+200 QDLTSDHSTAISSL
-214 QDSVGRNTQ
+214 QDSVGKNTQ
-223 AITDLNNGLSDTNK
+223 AITELNNGLSDTNE

-253 RNNSA
+253 RNNST

-323 LTGAVGWSQTSAT
+323 LTGAVGWSQTSANA
-336 TVEAWYKG
+336 VEAWYKG
-344 LSNSN
+344 LSNAA
-349 VTSISN
+349 VTNINN
-355 QINALN
+355 QI
-361 TNVTDITNRTKGL
+361 D
-374 QTKTGTTD
+374 
-382 GWQGFTIDTDD
+382 
-393 GNHYRLA
+393 
-400 WIGGDPAESIL
+400 
-411 NTSSA
+411 
-416 GSIYLYKQSVSSSSY
+416 
-431 LYGWAQNSA
+431 
-440 KGRTILYNGVGKST
+440 
-454 MDGINREIEDLD
+454 
-466 TRIISLGSRTGTLEN
+466 TLEN
-481 KTKGFSTVNDTVSG
+481 KTKGFSTVNDTASG

-517 IEAVTEASA
+517 IESVTEASA

-539 NTYGYSQTGTQE
+539 NTYGYSQTGGQE
-551 VKTLYNGSDTS
+551 VQTLYNGSDTS
-562 SIENEILTL
+562 SIETEIETL
-571 QTTVTDHTHQIST
+571 QTTVSGHTQQIST

-607 NTITQVGKLAN
+607 NTIKQVGNLAN
-618 EINTRTKGIS
+618 QINTRTKGIS

-640 NFSTNDSYIYRLAW
+640 NFSTDDSYIYRLAW
-654 ATSNPSSTM
+654 STANPSSTA

-681 DIWLYGWNQNATSTA
+681 DIWLYGWNQNTTSTV
-696 TEMYNAE
+696 TGMYNAE
-703 PHR
+703 PHS

>member
-54 QSEIDALQTLTAQHT
+54 QSEIDSLQTLTAQHT

-75 TKKVQANADNI
+75 TKKVQTNADNI

-101 SSNNYWGINFTTDDN
+101 SANNWFGLNLQTDDS
-116 YVYRLAWSNGAPAAS
+116 YVYRLAWSTDAPAAS
-131 VLQTSRPGSIYYQN
+131 VLQTSRPGSVYYQI
-145 GGVSNDWAYLS
+145 GGPQDDWTWAH
-156 VQDGTNTS
+156 VQNSTKGTQ
-164 RPGYTSISRTIYN
+164 PAFTSISRTIYN
-177 QITSDINDV
+177 QITSDINDM

-200 QDLTSGHSTAISSL
+200 QNLTSNHSTAISSL

-223 AITDLNNGLSDTNK
+223 AITDLNNGLSDTNE

-248 LEITV
+248 LETTV
-253 RNNSA
+253 RNNST

-291 NYRIAWCNNTTET
+291 NYRIAWCNNATET

-316 FNQGISS
+316 FNQGVSS
-323 LTGAVGWSQTSAT
+323 LTGTVGWSQTSANA
-336 TVEAWYKG
+336 VEAW
-344 LSNSN
+344 
-349 VTSISN
+349 
-355 QINALN
+355 
-361 TNVTDITNRTKGL
+361 
-374 QTKTGTTD
+374 
-382 GWQGFTIDTDD
+382 
-393 GNHYRLA
+393 
-400 WIGGDPAESIL
+400 
-411 NTSSA
+411 
-416 GSIYLYKQSVSSSSY
+416 
-431 LYGWAQNSA
+431 
-440 KGRTILYNGVGKST
+440 YNGVGKST
-454 MDGINREIEDLD
+454 MDNINSEIDNLN
-466 TRIISLGSRTGTLEN
+466 TRLTSIGSRTNTLEN

-539 NTYGYSQTGTQE
+539 NTYGYSQTGGQE
-551 VKTLYNGSDTS
+551 VQTLYNGSDTS
-562 SIENEILTL
+562 SIETEIETL
-571 QTTVTDHTHQIST
+571 QTAVTEHTQQISA
-584 LMDDVNNNVSDIS
+584 LQDDVNNNVSDIS
-597 DLQTNLTSAT
+597 HLQTNLTSAT
-607 NTITQVGKLAN
+607 NTIKQVGKLAN

-640 NFSTNDSYIYRLAW
+640 NFSTDDSYIYRLAW
-654 ATSNPSSTM
+654 STANPSSTL

-681 DIWLYGWNQNATSTA
+681 DIWLYGWNQNATSTV
-696 TEMYNAE
+696 TGLYNAE
-703 PHR
+703 PHS

>member
-1 MDELTPFAFWCQK
+1 MNELTPFAFWCQK

-75 TKKVQANADNI
+75 TKKVQANANNI

-101 SSNNYWGINFTTDDN
+101 SANNWFGLNLQTDDS
-116 YVYRLAWSNGAPAAS
+116 YVYRLAWSTDAPAAS
-131 VLQTSRPGSIYYQN
+131 VLQTSRPGSVYYQI
-145 GGVSNDWAYLS
+145 GGPQDDWTWAH
-156 VQDGTNTS
+156 VQNSTEGTQ
-164 RPGYTSISRTIYN
+164 PAFTSISRTIYN

-186 ESSAAQNAQAIKAL
+186 ESSAAQNAQAIKSL
-200 QDLTSGHSTAISSL
+200 QDLTSDHSTAISNL
-214 QDSVGRNTQ
+214 QDSVGKNTQ
-223 AITDLNNGLSDTNK
+223 AITDLNNGLSDTNE

-253 RNNSA
+253 RNNST

-291 NYRIAWCNNTTET
+291 NYRIAWCNSTTKT

-336 TVEAWYKG
+336 AVEAWYNG
-344 LSNSN
+344 LSSSK
-349 VTSISN
+349 VTSIN
-355 QINALN
+355 DQIN
-361 TNVTDITNRTKGL
+361 
-374 QTKTGTTD
+374 
-382 GWQGFTIDTDD
+382 
-393 GNHYRLA
+393 
-400 WIGGDPAESIL
+400 
-411 NTSSA
+411 
-416 GSIYLYKQSVSSSSY
+416 
-431 LYGWAQNSA
+431 
-440 KGRTILYNGVGKST
+440 
-454 MDGINREIEDLD
+454 
-466 TRIISLGSRTGTLEN
+466 TLEN

-503 GSDNYRIGWSPSAP
+503 GSDNYRIGWTPSAP
-517 IEAVTEASA
+517 IKAVTEASA

-539 NTYGYSQTGTQE
+539 NTYGHSQTGTQE
-551 VKTLYNGSDTS
+551 VKTLYNGLDTS
-562 SIENEILTL
+562 SIENEIETL
-571 QTTVTDHTHQIST
+571 QTTVSGHTQQIST

-607 NTITQVGKLAN
+607 NTIKQVGNLAN
-618 EINTRTKGIS
+618 KINTRTKGIS

-640 NFSTNDSYIYRLAW
+640 NFSTDDSSIYRLAW
-654 ATSNPSSTM
+654 STSNPSSTV

-674 RIGGVAP
+674 RIGGVTP
-681 DIWLYGWNQNATSTA
+681 DIWLYGWNQNETSTV
-696 TEMYNAE
+696 TGMYNAE
-703 PHR
+703 PHS

>member
-75 TKKVQANADNI
+75 TKKVQANANNI

-101 SSNNYWGINFTTDDN
+101 SANNWFGLNLQTDDS
-116 YVYRLAWSNGAPAAS
+116 YVYRLAWSTDAPAAH
-131 VLQTSRPGSIYYQN
+131 VLQTSRPGSVYYQI
-145 GGVSNDWAYLS
+145 GGPQDDWTWAH
-156 VQDGTNTS
+156 VQNSTKGTQ
-164 RPGYTSISRTIYN
+164 PAFTSISRTIYN
-177 QITSDINDV
+177 QITNDINNV

-200 QDLTSGHSTAISSL
+200 QDLTSDHSTAISSL
-214 QDSVGRNTQ
+214 QDSVGKNTQ
-223 AITDLNNGLSDTNK
+223 AITDLNNGLSSTNQ
-237 TVAQLESNLET
+237 TVTKLESNLET

-253 RNNSA
+253 RNNST

-285 DTDGDL
+285 DTDGNL

-323 LTGAVGWSQTSAT
+323 LTGAVGWSQTSANA
-336 TVEAWYKG
+336 VEAWYKG
-344 LSNSN
+344 LSNSA
-349 VTSISN
+349 VTSIN
-355 QINALN
+355 KKIN
-361 TNVTDITNRTKGL
+361 
-374 QTKTGTTD
+374 
-382 GWQGFTIDTDD
+382 
-393 GNHYRLA
+393 
-400 WIGGDPAESIL
+400 
-411 NTSSA
+411 
-416 GSIYLYKQSVSSSSY
+416 
-431 LYGWAQNSA
+431 
-440 KGRTILYNGVGKST
+440 
-454 MDGINREIEDLD
+454 
-466 TRIISLGSRTGTLEN
+466 TLEN

-534 TGLTG
+534 LGLTG
-539 NTYGYSQTGTQE
+539 NTYGYSQTGVQK
-551 VKTLYNGSDTS
+551 VQTLYNGSDTS
-562 SIENEILTL
+562 SIETEIETL
-571 QTTVTDHTHQIST
+571 QTAVTEHTQQISA
-584 LMDDVNNNVSDIS
+584 LPDDVNNNVSDVS
-597 DLQTNLTSAT
+597 DLQSNLSTVS
-607 NTITQVGKLAN
+607 NTIKQVGNLAN
-618 EINTRTKGIS
+618 EINTRTKGIT

-640 NFSTNDSYIYRLAW
+640 NFSTDDSYIYRLAW
-654 ATSNPSSTM
+654 STSRPSSTV

-681 DIWLYGWNQNATSTA
+681 DIWLYGWNQNATSTV
-696 TEMYNAE
+696 TGMYNAE
-703 PHR
+703 PHS

>member
-31 KLTAKLND
+31 KLTAKLNA

-54 QSEIDALQTLTAQHT
+54 QSEIDSLQTLTAQHT

-75 TKKVQANADNI
+75 TRKVQTNADNI
-86 TAINTRTKGLSTKTD
+86 SAINTRTKGLSTKTD

-145 GGVSNDWAYLS
+145 GGVSADWAYLS
-156 VQDGTNTS
+156 VQNGTNTS
-164 RPGYTSISRTIYN
+164 QPGYTSISRTIYN

-186 ESSAAQNAQAIKAL
+186 ESNAAQNSQAIKAL
-200 QDLTSGHSTAISSL
+200 QDLTSDHSTAISNL
-214 QDSVGRNTQ
+214 QDSVGKNTQ
-223 AITDLNNGLSDTNK
+223 AITDLNNGLSNTNK
-237 TVAQLESNLET
+237 TVAKLENNLET
-248 LEITV
+248 LETTV
-253 RNNSA
+253 RNNST
-258 AINTIN
+258 AINTID

-285 DTDGDL
+285 DTDDDL

-323 LTGAVGWSQTSAT
+323 LTGAVGWSQTSANA
-336 TVEAWYKG
+336 VEAWYKG
-344 LSNSN
+344 LSNSA
-349 VTSISN
+349 VTSINN
-355 QINALN
+355 QIN
-361 TNVTDITNRTKGL
+361 
-374 QTKTGTTD
+374 
-382 GWQGFTIDTDD
+382 
-393 GNHYRLA
+393 
-400 WIGGDPAESIL
+400 
-411 NTSSA
+411 
-416 GSIYLYKQSVSSSSY
+416 
-431 LYGWAQNSA
+431 
-440 KGRTILYNGVGKST
+440 
-454 MDGINREIEDLD
+454 
-466 TRIISLGSRTGTLEN
+466 TLEN

-562 SIENEILTL
+562 SIENEIET
-571 QTTVTDHTHQIST
+571 
-584 LMDDVNNNVSDIS
+584 
-597 DLQTNLTSAT
+597 LQTNLTSAT
-607 NTITQVGKLAN
+607 NTIKQVGNLAN
-618 EINTRTKGIS
+618 EINTRTKGIT

-640 NFSTNDSYIYRLAW
+640 NFSTDDSYIYRLAW
-654 ATSNPSSTM
+654 STSYPSSTV

-696 TEMYNAE
+696 TGMYNAS
-703 PHR
+703 PHS

>member
-31 KLTAKLND
+31 KLTAKLNN

-75 TKKVQANADNI
+75 TKKVQTNADNI

-101 SSNNYWGINFTTDDN
+101 SANNWFGLNLQTDDS
-116 YVYRLAWSNGAPAAS
+116 YVYRLAWSTDAPAAS
-131 VLQTSRPGSIYYQN
+131 VLQTSRPGSVYYQI
-145 GGVSNDWAYLS
+145 GGPQDDWTWAH
-156 VQDGTNTS
+156 VQNSTEGTQ
-164 RPGYTSISRTIYN
+164 PAFTSISRTIYN

-186 ESSAAQNAQAIKAL
+186 ESSAAQNSQAIKAL
-200 QDLTSGHSTAISSL
+200 QDLTGDHSTAISNL
-214 QDSVGRNTQ
+214 QDSVSKNTQ
-223 AITDLNNGLSDTNK
+223 AITDLNNGLSDTNE

-264 TRTKGIVSNTAGTDG
+264 TRTKGIVSNTSGTDG

-336 TVEAWYKG
+336 AVEAWYKG

-349 VTSISN
+349 VTSIN
-355 QINALN
+355 NRINALN
-361 TNVTDITNRTKGL
+361 TNVTDITNR
-374 QTKTGTTD
+374 
-382 GWQGFTIDTDD
+382 
-393 GNHYRLA
+393 
-400 WIGGDPAESIL
+400 
-411 NTSSA
+411 
-416 GSIYLYKQSVSSSSY
+416 
-431 LYGWAQNSA
+431 
-440 KGRTILYNGVGKST
+440 
-454 MDGINREIEDLD
+454 
-466 TRIISLGSRTGTLEN
+466 
-481 KTKGFSTVNDTVSG
+481 TKGFSTVNDTVSG

-562 SIENEILTL
+562 SIENEIETL
-571 QTTVTDHTHQIST
+571 QTAVSGHTQQIST

-597 DLQTNLTSAT
+597 DLQTNLASAT
-607 NTITQVGKLAN
+607 NTIKQVGNLAN
-618 EINTRTKGIS
+618 KINTRTKGIS

-640 NFSTNDSYIYRLAW
+640 NFSTDDSYIYRLAW
-654 ATSNPSSTM
+654 STSNPSSTV

-681 DIWLYGWNQNATSTA
+681 DIWLYGWNQNEMSTV
-696 TEMYNAE
+696 TGMYNAE
-703 PHR
+703 PHS